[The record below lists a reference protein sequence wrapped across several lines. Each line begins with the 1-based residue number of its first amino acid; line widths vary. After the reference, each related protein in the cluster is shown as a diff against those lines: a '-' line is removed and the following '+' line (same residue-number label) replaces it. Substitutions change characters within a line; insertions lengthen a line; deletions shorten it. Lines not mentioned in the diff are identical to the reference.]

1 MHSKEK
7 RNEFTLAEKET
18 GYSFRFGET
27 NCMPL
32 FFNDDG
38 SKEYTGN
45 MVFDRID
52 THEWKKIEMRRES
65 LKSVISMIIA
75 QRDYW
80 LLVGIDFITD
90 TGKVLMF
97 DAGDCVL
104 NFTGKEDL
112 FPCLQRIL
120 REEGNLIP
128 LYNLLCENIGDTII
142 YENGD
147 FRVSQKY
154 VYDPADFNFDVEP
167 ETESP
172 FD

>member
-1 MHSKEK
+1 MKSESK
-7 RNEFTLAEKET
+7 RDEFTLIKTEK

-38 SKEYTGN
+38 SKDYTGN

-52 THEWKKIEMRRES
+52 THEWKNIEMCQES

-90 TGKVLMF
+90 TGRTLMF

-104 NFTGKEDL
+104 NFKDKEDV

-120 REEGNLIP
+120 RDEDNLIP

-147 FRVSQKY
+147 FTVSPKCI
-154 VYDPADFNFDVEP
+154 
-167 ETESP
+167 
-172 FD
+172 